1 MFPPFRA
8 FILVAL
14 PGALQSVF
22 AALGDFYTWKL
33 AMDIY
38 GRESNA
44 PWAAVSLV
52 SRARECP
59 PELTFPALDD
69 GAQPLAVVLLHQD
82 LLQRPG
88 DDPDHRR
95 SGLLAMGT
103 AC

>member
-1 MFPPFRA
+1 MSALSLFPPFRA

-38 GRESNA
+38 GRESNT

-52 SRARECP
+52 SRTRECP
-59 PELTFPALDD
+59 P
-69 GAQPLAVVLLHQD
+69 GAD
-82 LLQRPG
+82 LSSFG
-88 DDPDHRR
+88 
-95 SGLLAMGT
+95 
-103 AC
+103 